1 MRAVLYSEGLFIKE
15 TEVGMS
21 LGGQVEGQRRAGGSL
36 RCSGHIHG
44 VGWAVRPVEEMS
56 LFSQETM
63 QKGGH
68 A

>member
-15 TEVGMS
+15 MEMGVS
-21 LGGQVEGQRRAGGSL
+21 LGQVGGRRRAGGSL
-36 RCSGHIHG
+36 RCSGHIRG
-44 VGWAVRPVEEMS
+44 VGRAVRPVEETS

-63 QKGGH
+63 QRGGH